1 VSDALRVERRP
12 VVGVMGSG
20 TEAHAGWA
28 APLGRALARRGVH
41 LLTGGGRGVMRSVSE
56 AFVAVRPRAGL
67 CVGILPGLERP
78 GPGRR
83 TPEGYP
89 NPAVEL
95 PIVTHL
101 PHSGERGTDPLSRN
115 HLNVLSAAAVV
126 ALPGGPGTRSE
137 VELALRYGTPVALH
151 GPAEAFAGFPDGAP
165 HHRRLE
171 ALEAWLDGVLPG
183 A

>member
-1 VSDALRVERRP
+1 MERRA

-20 TEAHAGWA
+20 SASHDRWA

-41 LLTGGGRGVMRSVSE
+41 LLTGGGRGVMRAVSE

-67 CVGILPGLERP
+67 CIGVLPGLEHPAP
-78 GPGRR
+78 GGRR

-101 PHSGERGTDPLSRN
+101 PYSGARGTDPQSRN
-115 HLNVLSAAAVV
+115 HVNVLTAAAVV

-137 VELALRYGTPVALH
+137 VALALRYGTPVALH
-151 GPAEAFAGFPDGAP
+151 GPPDAFAGFPSAAP
-165 HHRRLE
+165 LHGELE
-171 ALEAWLDGVLPG
+171 ALDAWLDGVLG
-183 A
+183 